1 MRKKSHTD
9 GKCRSV
15 MHEMRQDWDCYVYIL
30 PFFLIFTVFVIAP
43 VVMSIGLSFTSY
55 NIFEAPRYV
64 GLQNY
69 ITFFTADDLSIT
81 ALKNTLIIA
90 AITGPIGY
98 LLSLLL
104 AWFINEL
111 QGFWRTFMVT
121 VFYVP
126 SISGGAYMIF
136 QVLFSGDAYGY
147 LNGVLLELGIINE
160 PIKWLTDTDYMMAV
174 GILVMIWMSLGSG
187 FLSFVA
193 GFRNMDRALYEAGW
207 VEGISN
213 RWQELWFITLPMMKP
228 QLMFGAVMSITGAF
242 SCGAVQDVLFGSPS
256 TEYATHTL
264 VNHMNDYGNT
274 RMEMGYACTIATV
287 LFLMMLLCNKLI
299 QRLLKRVGN

>member
-1 MRKKSHTD
+1 MSTKSYADNKVLYTLHNM
-9 GKCRSV
+9 KRN
-15 MHEMRQDWDCYVYIL
+15 WDCYVYIL
-30 PFFLIFTVFVIAP
+30 PFFLIFGIFVIAP
-43 VVMSIGLSFTSY
+43 VAISIGLSFTSY
-55 NIFEAPRYV
+55 NIFEAPRFI

-90 AITGPIGY
+90 LVTGPIGY

-104 AWFINEL
+104 AWAINEL
-111 QGFWRTFMVT
+111 NGVWRTLMVT
-121 VFYVP
+121 VFYAP
-126 SISGGAYMIF
+126 SISGGAFMIF
-136 QVLFSGDAYGY
+136 KVFFSGDAYGY
-147 LNGVLLELGIINE
+147 LNGILLEFGMIHE

-193 GFRNMDRALYEAGW
+193 GFRNMDHALYEAGW

-274 RMEMGYACTIATV
+274 RMEMGYACTIATL
-287 LFLMMLLCNKLI
+287 LFVMMLLCNKLI
-299 QRLLKRVGN
+299 QKLLKRVGT